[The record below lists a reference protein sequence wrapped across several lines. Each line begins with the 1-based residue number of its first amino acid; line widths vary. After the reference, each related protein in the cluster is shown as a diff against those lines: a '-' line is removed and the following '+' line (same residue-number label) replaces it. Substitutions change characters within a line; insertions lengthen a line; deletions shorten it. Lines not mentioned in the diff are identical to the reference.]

1 MKRINAAVLGAGVG
15 AGVGAGLMYFLDP
28 DRGKRR
34 RALVRDKAVHVA
46 HECRDSLDVATRGL
60 ANRAQGLY
68 AKTRSWFECGAIADP
83 VLRDRVR
90 SRIGH
95 VVSHPASIEV
105 EVEDGKV
112 RLAGPIL
119 TGELSGLLHC
129 VSRVRGVAA
138 VENRLE
144 VHEAPDGAPGRQG
157 SHPAVQ

>member
-1 MKRINAAVLGAGVG
+1 MKRTRSAILGAGVG
-15 AGVGAGLMYFLDP
+15 AGVGIGVGAGLMYLLDP

-34 RALVRDKAVHVA
+34 RALLRDKTVHLA
-46 HECRDSLDVATRGL
+46 HEGRDSLDVATRGL

-68 AKTRSWFECGAIADP
+68 ARTRSRFECGAISDP

-105 EVEDGKV
+105 EVEDGRV

-119 TGELSGLLHC
+119 PGEVEGLLHS
-129 VSRVRGVAA
+129 VSRMRGVAA

-144 VHEAPDGAPGRQG
+144 PHAKEA
-157 SHPAVQ
+157 